1 MSIAEL
7 FKRALVRRLALVLV
21 AILLGCLGLGNS
33 RAQTPP
39 DFSQCFNASAYYYAE
54 FCQTREDAYTGAKAA
69 SLKKSSDLG
78 YDPPFTFLEYRVS
91 GQKVNAVHRASSGH
105 EIYAERTWLTE
116 CPSGTS
122 WDSTTNTCGCS
133 SGQIKNSITNQCMQ
147 SCTARA
153 DLSRSSESS
162 TGQYIPNGAI
172 GCNDGCQYM
181 HYNNG
186 DGTASGTFLG
196 DEAENH
202 CLANP
207 TCDLPGWY
215 LSPGTGM
222 CHPPRPECATNQ
234 SKDPVTGECKDQCP
248 VGMFI
253 DETGQ
258 CKKDG
263 NTCPAGQIKGPDGS
277 CVQDTCPAGQTKGSD
292 GTCKG
297 STDPDKDDGDE
308 DKYFSGGDNC
318 SAPPACSGDPILC
331 GQARIQWRIDCNTRR
346 NTNISGGSCS
356 AIPVCTGEKC
366 DAMEYAQLLQQWRG
380 TCALEKL
387 AKRDKGD
394 GDDEQPGWTKVD
406 GMSQDPGEGQNSDDV
421 KGVETRT
428 LSTDDL
434 DSGGWLG
441 GAGSCPAIMGGAGGD
456 GLGSAFAQALASPP
470 AYFCNFIGMMAAI
483 VMIGAAYVSAYI
495 LAKG

>member
-21 AILLGCLGLGNS
+21 AIVVGWLGLGDA
-33 RAQTPP
+33 RAQTP
-39 DFSQCFNASAYYYAE
+39 DYSQCYNSSNYGQESPVSPVCPTREVAYAE
-54 FCQTREDAYTGAKAA
+54 AKKACQAYVASFGQTGPCGENATGANFVRFRHLATNGFSTYRAWAA
-69 SLKKSSDLG
+69 
-78 YDPPFTFLEYRVS
+78 
-91 GQKVNAVHRASSGH
+91 
-105 EIYAERTWLTE
+105 E
-116 CPSGTS
+116 CPAGTS
-122 WDSTTNTCGCS
+122 WDNNTKTCS
-133 SGQIKNSITNQCMQ
+133 CPAGQIKNSITNSCMK
-147 SCTARA
+147 SCSTRTE
-153 DLSRSSESS
+153 LSSSSSSS

-202 CLANP
+202 CLVNP

-346 NTNISGGSCS
+346 NTNISGGSCA
-356 AIPVCTGEKC
+356 AIPICTGEKC

-387 AKRDKGD
+387 AKGDKGE
-394 GDDEQPGWTKVD
+394 GEQPGWTKVD
-406 GMSQDPGEGQNSDDV
+406 GMSQDPGAGQNADDI
-421 KGVETRT
+421 KGVQTKT
-428 LSTDDL
+428 LSTNDL

-456 GLGSAFAQALASPP
+456 GFGSAFVQALASPP

-483 VMIGAAYVSAYI
+483 NMIGAAYVSAYI

>member
-1 MSIAEL
+1 MSISEL

-21 AILLGCLGLGNS
+21 AIVLGWLGLGDA
-33 RAQTPP
+33 RAASVPP
-39 DFSQCFNASAYYYAE
+39 PTCNAGGEPGSTHY
-54 FCQTREDAYTGAKAA
+54 CTRELAYNACIIKRDDTRGGDPQWDPIDCRPKP
-69 SLKKSSDLG
+69 
-78 YDPPFTFLEYRVS
+78 DPPQVPNSYELAYPGWQHYGTFMWAL
-91 GQKVNAVHRASSGH
+91 Q
-105 EIYAERTWLTE
+105 
-116 CPSGTS
+116 CPAGSA
-122 WDSTTNTCGCS
+122 WDDATKTCSCPAGL
-133 SGQIKNSITNQCMQ
+133 IKNSITNQCMK
-147 SCTARA
+147 SCSSRA
-153 DLSRSSESS
+153 DIPRSSESS

-186 DGTASGTFLG
+186 DGTASGSFIG
-196 DEAENH
+196 DEAGNH
-202 CLANP
+202 CAVVP

-248 VGMFI
+248 VGMYI
-253 DETGQ
+253 DESGQ
-258 CKKDG
+258 CKNDG
-263 NTCPAGQIKGPDGS
+263 NTCPAGQVKAPDGS
-277 CVQDTCPAGQTKGSD
+277 CVQDSCPAGQTKGSD
-292 GTCKG
+292 GTCKA
-297 STDPDKDDGDE
+297 SDDSDKDDGDE

-318 SAPPACSGDPILC
+318 SAPPACSGDAILC

-346 NTNISGGSCS
+346 NTNISGGSCA
-356 AIPVCTGEKC
+356 AIPICTGEKC

-387 AKRDKGD
+387 AKGDKGE
-394 GDDEQPGWTKVD
+394 GEQPGWTKVD
-406 GMSQDPGEGQNSDDV
+406 GMSQDPGAGQNPDDV

-441 GAGSCPAIMGGAGGD
+441 GAGSCPAIMGGGGGD
-456 GLGSAFAQALASPP
+456 GFGSAFAQALASPP
-470 AYFCNFIGMMAAI
+470 SYFCNFIGMMAAI